1 MLRRAITG
9 ITAFPGS
16 RNRIKMLASI
26 ARNEIW
32 AVKCHLGIHLQDQT
46 AHTVQCRKTPARLRS
61 VRFPGDACFYS
72 PTLEGDPGEGLC
84 PRNLSGTKA
93 VPRV

>member
-1 MLRRAITG
+1 MFGRAITG
-9 ITAFPGS
+9 ITAFPRS
-16 RNRIKMLASI
+16 RYRIKVLASV

-46 AHTVQCRKTPARLRS
+46 AHMVQCRKTPVSLRS
-61 VRFPGDACFYS
+61 VRSLGDAYS
-72 PTLEGDPGEGLC
+72 HSSTLEGDPGEGLC
-84 PRNLSGTKA
+84 PRNLSGTRA

>member
-9 ITAFPGS
+9 ITTFPGNK
-16 RNRIKMLASI
+16 NRIEMLGSA

-46 AHTVQCRKTPARLRS
+46 AHIVQRRKTPARLRS
-61 VRFPGDACFYS
+61 VRSFGDAYS
-72 PTLEGDPGEGLC
+72 HSSTLEGDPGEGLS
-84 PRNLSGTKA
+84 PRNLSGTRA